1 MSDQNTVTN
10 PQRPTANQKPASFFR
25 VMLLILASVLALATL
40 ASFIGGILFSFWPL
54 FLLAAS
60 FAISTL
66 LVIFTL
72 SSIWNA
78 PVGIKLLVTLL
89 AVELSFVLTGGII
102 SFGYGLPIAFV
113 AIVIAFLFTAL
124 NPSGW
129 LNEWMVGFGFFGAL
143 ASALLAVLGNMPH
156 LSNFVID
163 LAIILLDV
171 AAVLLFIELLR
182 RGLITATLRLKLT
195 LAALLLAIVPLV
207 ILTIINT
214 QSIQNT
220 VSAQS
225 NDSLRVATELT
236 VSQLDD
242 FFNTNLT
249 TLENAAAL
257 PAVVDYLQ
265 LSPDTREG
273 SSQQI
278 ALATTL
284 NSLQANA
291 PIYAPSFGVLNLL
304 GQDTY
309 DTNPDNIGKSE
320 QNADYFLSSA
330 STHTNYVSSVEFIS
344 GTREAYIYFITPI
357 TTDAQK
363 TIGYLRMTYDARI
376 LQSELEKMSG
386 LVGTHSYPILI
397 DENGIRLADM
407 ANPDLLYHSIQT
419 MGVDTYTSLIV
430 KGKLP
435 SYLSASQLSSPID
448 EISNAVLQKR
458 QDPYTFFDVPITT
471 GNDTVTN
478 SATYGGLTTQSW
490 YVVYLQEN
498 TALLNAQQSLQQSTA
513 VVAVI
518 IASIVSILIAI
529 VSTLFSRPIIDLT
542 EIAQTIAAGDLD
554 VHVMVNSKDE
564 IGKMGEAFNSMAQQ
578 LKASFVNMEN
588 RVRERTQ
595 EIALQNE
602 TLRYRSR
609 QLQTVTDVARIVASK
624 NDVESLLTLVTEL
637 ISDRF
642 NFYHAGIFLLDDQNE
657 YAVLRASNSPGGQR
671 MLNRQHKL
679 KVGQVGIVGYVTGT
693 GLPRIA
699 TDVGR
704 DAVFFNNPDLPETK
718 SEMALPLK
726 IEEKVIGALDIQST
740 DSNAFTEEDVR
751 LFTTLADQI
760 SVAINNN
767 LLLAETQKALDEA
780 QNLHRQYLNQEWAK
794 RTSDTG
800 VNSYKFSAQGL
811 SAYTEDLSE
820 IKMVFES
827 GRPVTRS
834 GVQEDKTETPYSTLA
849 VPILLRG
856 EVIGV
861 IHLQENGNKD
871 FTWSEN
877 DLVTVQTLADQLAQT
892 LESARLFEQTIRRA
906 DRERRVLEI
915 TSKIRS
921 TNDPQQMLEVTLEEL
936 KRHLGVTQAQI
947 VINLPGNVDSYESS
961 AINESTSNKEGTK

>member
-1 MSDQNTVTN
+1 MSDQTTIPN
-10 PQRPTANQKPASFFR
+10 PQHSTAHSEPVSFFKT
-25 VMLLILASVLALATL
+25 MLLVLAAVLALATL
-40 ASFIGGILFSFWPL
+40 ASFVGGIVFRFWPL
-54 FLLAAS
+54 YLLAAS

-72 SSIWNA
+72 SPLWNA
-78 PVGIKLLVTLL
+78 PVGVKLLITLL
-89 AVELSFVLTGGII
+89 AVETSFVLTGGIV
-102 SFGYGLPIAFV
+102 SFAYGLPIAFV
-113 AIVIAFLFTAL
+113 AIVVAFLFTAL

-129 LNEWMVGFGFFGAL
+129 LNEWMIGIGFFGAL

-156 LSNFVID
+156 LSNFIVN
-163 LAIILLDV
+163 LFIILLDV
-171 AAVLLFIELLR
+171 GAIVLLIELLR
-182 RGLITATLRLKLT
+182 RGLITASLRLKLT

-207 ILTIINT
+207 ILAFINT
-214 QSIQNT
+214 RSIQST
-220 VSAQS
+220 ISSQT

-242 FFNTNLT
+242 FFNSNLT
-249 TLENAAAL
+249 TLKNAAAL
-257 PAVVDYLQ
+257 PAVINYLQ
-265 LSPDTREG
+265 LTGNRSGT
-273 SSQQI
+273 SQEV
-278 ALATTL
+278 ALAATL
-284 NSLQANA
+284 NSLQANSQL
-291 PIYAPSFGVLNLL
+291 YAPSFGVLNLL
-304 GQDTY
+304 GQDIY
-309 DTNPDNIGKSE
+309 DTNSDNTGKSE
-320 QNADYFLSSA
+320 LNSDYFQNASA
-330 STHTNYVSSVEFIS
+330 THTGYASSVEFVS

-357 TTDAQK
+357 ITESQT

-376 LQSELEKMSG
+376 LQAELEKMAG
-386 LVGTHSYPILI
+386 LVGSHSYPILI
-397 DENGIRLADM
+397 DENGIRLADT

-419 MGVDTYTSLIV
+419 LGVDTYTSLIV
-430 KGKLP
+430 AGKLP
-435 SYLSASQLSSPID
+435 SYLAASQLSSPID
-448 EISNAVLQKR
+448 EIANAILHQR

-471 GNDTVTN
+471 GSTTVTN

-490 YVVYLQEN
+490 YVVYLQEK
-498 TALLNAQQSLQQSTA
+498 TALISAQQSLQQSTA
-513 VVAVI
+513 VVAVL
-518 IASIVSILIAI
+518 IASIVSILITIA
-529 VSTLFSRPIIDLT
+529 STLFSRPIIDLT

-564 IGKMGEAFNSMAQQ
+564 IGTMGEAFNSMAQQ
-578 LKASFVNMEN
+578 LKASFANLEN

-595 EIALQNE
+595 EIAQQNE
-602 TLRYRSR
+602 ALRYRSR

-624 NDVESLLTLVTEL
+624 NDLESLLTLVTEL

-657 YAVLRASNSPGGQR
+657 YAVLRASNSAGGQR

-704 DAVFFNNPDLPETK
+704 DAVYFNNPDLPETK

-726 IEEKVIGALDIQST
+726 IENKVIGALDIQST
-740 DSNAFTEEDVR
+740 DSNAFTEEDIR
-751 LFTTLADQI
+751 LFTTLADQV

-767 LLLAETQKALDEA
+767 MLLAETQKALDEA
-780 QNLHRQYLNQEWAK
+780 QNLHRQYLNQEWTK
-794 RTSDTG
+794 RTSDAG
-800 VNSYKFSAQGL
+800 VTSYKYNAQGL
-811 SAYTEDLSE
+811 SAYTEDLPE

-834 GVQEDKTETPYSTLA
+834 GVQESPVETPYSTLS

-861 IHLQENGNKD
+861 IHMQENGKKD

-877 DLVTVQTLADQLAQT
+877 ELVTVQTLSDQLAQT

-936 KRHLGVTQAQI
+936 KRHLGASQAQI
-947 VINLPGNVDSYESS
+947 VINLPGTVDSYESF
-961 AINESTSNKEGTK
+961 STDENTSEKGGTK